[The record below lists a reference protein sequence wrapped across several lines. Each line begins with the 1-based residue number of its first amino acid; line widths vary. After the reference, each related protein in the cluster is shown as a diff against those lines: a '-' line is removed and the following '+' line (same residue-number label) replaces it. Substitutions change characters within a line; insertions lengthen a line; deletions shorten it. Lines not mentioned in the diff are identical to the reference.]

1 VVVLHAGH
9 GTLVRALANGCSVV
23 CVPAGG
29 DMNENAA
36 RIDWAGLGI
45 RIPPR
50 WLGARTLQL
59 AVRRA
64 LRPAVKARVH
74 GVAAWAAANDGAV
87 RAAEEL
93 ERWAAERRAPG
104 GPAAARRPAP

>member
-1 VVVLHAGH
+1 
-9 GTLVRALANGCSVV
+9 VRALANGCSVV

-36 RIDWAGLGI
+36 RIDWAGLGA

-64 LRPAVKARVH
+64 LRPEVRARVAE
-74 GVAAWAAANDGAV
+74 VARWAAANDGAV

-93 ERWAAERRAPG
+93 EGWAAR
-104 GPAAARRPAP
+104 